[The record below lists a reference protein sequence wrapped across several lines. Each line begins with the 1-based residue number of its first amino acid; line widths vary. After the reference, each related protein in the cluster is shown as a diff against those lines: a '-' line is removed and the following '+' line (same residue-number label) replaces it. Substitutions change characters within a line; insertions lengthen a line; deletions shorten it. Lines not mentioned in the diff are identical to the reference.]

1 MFKEIGI
8 FVKENSAESTN
19 NSALDSMIS
28 CILSC
33 ESNLCIDESSN
44 YKNERVQA
52 LSHKDLVEKVDLI
65 IVFGGDGTLLNSAR
79 QYLDSQIPSFSSR
92 NGNRITYIDL
102 FCGGGGLSLGV
113 HHALHK
119 FGFDAKLLLAA
130 DTDKKAL
137 RLIKH
142 TMIFKKFPNDS
153 IIGEE
158 FEDKHSSSKYKWSVD
173 PIDGTR
179 AFVIGAPTWSNL
191 ISLSFKNK
199 SFLGLANFPELNKYY
214 INDKKKSYVYKERKK
229 FILKSSNNNNLKTIK
244 IIGNFHGT
252 LSYEKQ
258 RKVIKKFGWSFRL
271 AGFDALNYCLLAEGK
286 VDAVIEA
293 NLKPYDIL
301 PLIPI
306 IKNSGAIVSNWKNDP
321 AENGGNIL
329 ATSNR
334 KLHNKILKLLK
345 PFTKK

>member
-1 MFKEIGI
+1 M
-8 FVKENSAESTN
+8 
-19 NSALDSMIS
+19 D
-28 CILSC
+28 
-33 ESNLCIDESSN
+33 
-44 YKNERVQA
+44 YKKPFNF
-52 LSHKDLVEKVDLI
+52 LKSLPPK
-65 IVFGGDGTLLNSAR
+65 LNSFYKKRSNSVLIVSNKSKSKKNFDPVTNFDKA
-79 QYLDSQIPSFSSR
+79 FEK
-92 NGNRITYIDL
+92 YIR
-102 FCGGGGLSLGV
+102 SLIV
-113 HHALHK
+113 
-119 FGFDAKLLLAA
+119 
-130 DTDKKAL
+130 
-137 RLIKH
+137 
-142 TMIFKKFPNDS
+142 KKFPKDS

-158 FEDKHSSSKYKWSVD
+158 FEDKRSKSNFMWSID

-191 ISLSFKNK
+191 ISVSYKGK
-199 SFLGLANFPELNKYY
+199 SSVGLANFPELNKYY
-214 INDKKKSYVYKERKK
+214 INDKRQSYVFNTGVKSIIR
-229 FILKSSNNNNLKTIK
+229 SSNNNNLKTIK

-252 LSYEKQ
+252 LSYERQ

-306 IKNSGAIVSNWKNDP
+306 IKNSGAIVTNWKNEP

-329 ATSNR
+329 ATSSI

-345 PFTKK
+345 PFVKS

>member
-1 MFKEIGI
+1 MNYNKPFK
-8 FVKENSAESTN
+8 FLK
-19 NSALDSMIS
+19 
-28 CILSC
+28 
-33 ESNLCIDESSN
+33 NLP
-44 YKNERVQA
+44 K
-52 LSHKDLVEKVDLI
+52 K
-65 IVFGGDGTLLNSAR
+65 LNSFYKKKSKAEVVVNNKSKIKK
-79 QYLDSQIPSFSSR
+79 DFDPVTNFDKAFEK
-92 NGNRITYIDL
+92 YIR
-102 FCGGGGLSLGV
+102 
-113 HHALHK
+113 
-119 FGFDAKLLLAA
+119 LL
-130 DTDKKAL
+130 
-137 RLIKH
+137 IN
-142 TMIFKKFPNDS
+142 KKFPKDS

-158 FEDKHSSSKYKWSVD
+158 FKDKFSSNEYKWSID

-191 ISLSFKNK
+191 ISLSFEEK
-199 SFLGLANFPELNKYY
+199 SLIGLANFPELNKYY
-214 INDKKKSYVYKERKK
+214 INDKIKSYLFKDRKK
-229 FILKSSNNNNLKTIK
+229 FILKSSNNNNLKKIK

-306 IKNSGAIVSNWKNDP
+306 IKNSGAIVTNWRNEP

-329 ATSNR
+329 ATSN
-334 KLHNKILKLLK
+334 KLLHNKILKLLR
-345 PFTKK
+345 PFVKN

>member
-1 MFKEIGI
+1 MEYKKPYNFLKSLPSKLNA
-8 FVKENSAESTN
+8 FYKKKSNSSLVVSNKSKSKKDYDPVTN
-19 NSALDSMIS
+19 FDKSF
-28 CILSC
+28 
-33 ESNLCIDESSN
+33 
-44 YKNERVQA
+44 
-52 LSHKDLVEKVDLI
+52 EK
-65 IVFGGDGTLLNSAR
+65 
-79 QYLDSQIPSFSSR
+79 
-92 NGNRITYIDL
+92 YIR
-102 FCGGGGLSLGV
+102 
-113 HHALHK
+113 
-119 FGFDAKLLLAA
+119 
-130 DTDKKAL
+130 T
-137 RLIKH
+137 I
-142 TMIFKKFPNDS
+142 IFKKFPNDS

-158 FEDKHSSSKYKWSVD
+158 FEDKHSSSKYKWSID

-191 ISLSFKNK
+191 ISLSFKDK

-306 IKNSGAIVSNWKNDP
+306 IKNSGAIVSNWKNEP

>member
-1 MFKEIGI
+1 MDYNKPFNFLKSLPPKLNLFYKKKSKSGLIVNNKSKSKKD
-8 FVKENSAESTN
+8 FDPVTN
-19 NSALDSMIS
+19 FDKAF
-28 CILSC
+28 
-33 ESNLCIDESSN
+33 
-44 YKNERVQA
+44 
-52 LSHKDLVEKVDLI
+52 EKYIRSLI
-65 IVFGGDGTLLNSAR
+65 N
-79 QYLDSQIPSFSSR
+79 
-92 NGNRITYIDL
+92 
-102 FCGGGGLSLGV
+102 
-113 HHALHK
+113 
-119 FGFDAKLLLAA
+119 
-130 DTDKKAL
+130 
-137 RLIKH
+137 
-142 TMIFKKFPNDS
+142 KKFPKDS

-158 FEDKHSSSKYKWSVD
+158 FEDKFSFNDYKWSID

-191 ISLSFKNK
+191 ISLSFKER
-199 SFLGLANFPELNKYY
+199 SLIGLANFPELNKYY
-214 INDKKKSYVYKERKK
+214 INDKKNSYIFKDKKKS
-229 FILKSSNNNNLKTIK
+229 ILKSSNNNNLKTIK

-306 IKNSGAIVSNWKNDP
+306 IKNSGAIVTNWRNEL
-321 AENGGNIL
+321 AEEGGNIL

-334 KLHNKILKLLK
+334 VLHNKILKLLK

>member
-1 MFKEIGI
+1 MDYKKPYNLLKNLPSKLNAFYKKKSKSKLKINNKSKI
-8 FVKENSAESTN
+8 KKDYDPVTN
-19 NSALDSMIS
+19 FDKNFERYIRSI
-28 CILSC
+28 IL
-33 ESNLCIDESSN
+33 
-44 YKNERVQA
+44 KQ
-52 LSHKDLVEKVDLI
+52 
-65 IVFGGDGTLLNSAR
+65 F
-79 QYLDSQIPSFSSR
+79 P
-92 NGNRITYIDL
+92 
-102 FCGGGGLSLGV
+102 
-113 HHALHK
+113 
-119 FGFDAKLLLAA
+119 
-130 DTDKKAL
+130 
-137 RLIKH
+137 KH
-142 TMIFKKFPNDS
+142 S

-158 FEDKHSSSKYKWSVD
+158 FKDKYSSSNYKWSVD

-199 SFLGLANFPELNKYY
+199 SLLGLANFPELSKYY
-214 INDKKKSYVYKERKK
+214 INDKKKSYVFKNRKK
-229 FILKSSNNNNLKTIK
+229 NILRSSNNNNLKTVK

-258 RKVIKKFGWSFRL
+258 RKVIKKLGWSFRL
-271 AGFDALNYCLLAEGK
+271 AGFDALNYCLLAEGR

-306 IKNSGAIVSNWKNDP
+306 IEKSGAIVTNWRNEP

>member
-1 MFKEIGI
+1 MDYNKPFNFLK
-8 FVKENSAESTN
+8 
-19 NSALDSMIS
+19 
-28 CILSC
+28 
-33 ESNLCIDESSN
+33 NLPPKLN
-44 YKNERVQA
+44 LFYKKK
-52 LSHKDLVEKVDLI
+52 SKSDLVVSNKSKSKKDFDPVTNFDKAFEKYIRSLI
-65 IVFGGDGTLLNSAR
+65 N
-79 QYLDSQIPSFSSR
+79 
-92 NGNRITYIDL
+92 
-102 FCGGGGLSLGV
+102 
-113 HHALHK
+113 
-119 FGFDAKLLLAA
+119 
-130 DTDKKAL
+130 
-137 RLIKH
+137 
-142 TMIFKKFPNDS
+142 KKFPKDS

-158 FEDKHSSSKYKWSVD
+158 FEDKFSFNDYKWSID

-191 ISLSFKNK
+191 ISLSFKER
-199 SFLGLANFPELNKYY
+199 SLIGLANFPELNKYY
-214 INDKKKSYVYKERKK
+214 INDKKNSYIFKDKKKS
-229 FILKSSNNNNLKTIK
+229 ILKSSNNNNLKTIK

-306 IKNSGAIVSNWKNDP
+306 IKNSGAIVTNWRNEL
-321 AENGGNIL
+321 AEEGGNIL

-334 KLHNKILKLLK
+334 VLHNKILKLLK

>member
-1 MFKEIGI
+1 MDYNKPFNFLK
-8 FVKENSAESTN
+8 
-19 NSALDSMIS
+19 
-28 CILSC
+28 
-33 ESNLCIDESSN
+33 NLPP
-44 YKNERVQA
+44 K
-52 LSHKDLVEKVDLI
+52 
-65 IVFGGDGTLLNSAR
+65 LNSF
-79 QYLDSQIPSFSSR
+79 Y
-92 NGNRITYIDL
+92 ITKSKSGLVVSNKSKLKKDFDPVTNFDRAFEKYIR
-102 FCGGGGLSLGV
+102 SL
-113 HHALHK
+113 
-119 FGFDAKLLLAA
+119 
-130 DTDKKAL
+130 
-137 RLIKH
+137 IN
-142 TMIFKKFPNDS
+142 KKFPKDS

-158 FEDKHSSSKYKWSVD
+158 FKDKFSSNNYKWSID

-191 ISLSFKNK
+191 ISLSFEER
-199 SFLGLANFPELNKYY
+199 SLIGLANFPELDKYY
-214 INDKKKSYVYKERKK
+214 INDKKKSYCYKNKKK

-258 RKVIKKFGWSFRL
+258 RQVIKKFGWSFRL

-306 IKNSGAIVSNWKNDP
+306 IKNSGAIVTNWKNEQP
-321 AENGGNIL
+321 ENGGNIL
-329 ATSNR
+329 ATSN
-334 KLHNKILKLLK
+334 KILHNKILNLLK